1 MVVSM
6 SGSYLR
12 RRRLNDGQP
21 ELWMEETR
29 MSRTARSI
37 FALLVL
43 TFLLGTGAAQ
53 ALPSSN
59 GPSPERVSGTLAAIW
74 DWLASVFE
82 VQGGVAHIFDAAV
95 GDIVHTPP
103 LPTGSQTDVG
113 GFIDPNG
120 GS

>member
-1 MVVSM
+1 
-6 SGSYLR
+6 
-12 RRRLNDGQP
+12 
-21 ELWMEETR
+21 

-59 GPSPERVSGTLAAIW
+59 GPSPVRVSGTLTAIW

-82 VQGGVAHIFDAAV
+82 VKGGVASIFEASNGNGA
-95 GDIVHTPP
+95 PP
-103 LPTGSQTDVG
+103 PTKPNGAQTDFG

-120 GS
+120 GW

>member
-1 MVVSM
+1 
-6 SGSYLR
+6 
-12 RRRLNDGQP
+12 
-21 ELWMEETR
+21 

-59 GPSPERVSGTLAAIW
+59 GPSPARVSGTLAAIW

-82 VQGGVAHIFDAAV
+82 VKDGVAPIFEASNGNTA
-95 GDIVHTPP
+95 PNSP
-103 LPTGSQTDVG
+103 KPTGSQLDFG

-120 GS
+120 GW